1 MKTYLMFLQNLKTG
15 EEFVAPVTADDQDEA
30 LLMAGEKY
38 PPRFYKVQTFY
49 TLADMERIITD
60 VKRWPGVASSVQ
72 QPMMEQLNRRVVT
85 GGPLP
90 ALPGQAP
97 VVETRTPVMSAIEAI
112 RAAQAT
118 GSRLETREEAP
129 VAPAQVTRAPAVAA
143 APKRTVAASIIGRP
157 TQPSSASVL
166 DVLKA
171 LRG

>member
-1 MKTYLMFLQNLKTG
+1 
-15 EEFVAPVTADDQDEA
+15 
-30 LLMAGEKY
+30 
-38 PPRFYKVQTFY
+38 
-49 TLADMERIITD
+49 
-60 VKRWPGVASSVQ
+60 
-72 QPMMEQLNRRVVT
+72 
-85 GGPLP
+85 
-90 ALPGQAP
+90 
-97 VVETRTPVMSAIEAI
+97 MSAIEAI